1 MRKIQE
7 LKPIRH
13 AMIWIIAYIVLVNVG
28 DMISELIGVPNS
40 ATSAILIAFSVV
52 LILYVNKNHWAR
64 YYGLRIPKKE
74 DYQKSL
80 FYFPLVIIAVLQYS
94 KGINSMLSFRD
105 ITIIVI
111 LMIGVGFIEELLFR
125 GFLYQ
130 GILKKGKL
138 INAIIIS
145 GLTFGI
151 GHIVNL
157 MRGYS
162 LVDQGLQI
170 VIAIAIGI
178 TLALLVAVTE
188 SIIPGVVFHTLLN
201 ISGNVTNSNLTTELY
216 IVIFSIAL
224 CVIYSLYLKKWL
236 TNKNEL
242 VHSVLK
248 PFLN

>member
-7 LKPIRH
+7 LKPIWH
-13 AMIWIIAYIVLVNVG
+13 AMIWIIAYIVLVNSG
-28 DMISELIGVPNS
+28 DMLSELIGVTNS
-40 ATSAILIAFSVV
+40 ATSAILIVFSIALV
-52 LILYVNKNHWAR
+52 LYVSKNHLAK
-64 YYGLRIPKKE
+64 YYGLRLPKKE

-80 FYFPLVIIAVLQYS
+80 FYIPLVIIAFLQYS
-94 KGINSMLSFRD
+94 KGINSILSFRD

-111 LMIGVGFIEELLFR
+111 LMSGVGFIEELLFR

-145 GLTFGI
+145 GLTFGV

-170 VIAIAIGI
+170 VIAIVIGI
-178 TLALLVAVTE
+178 TLALLVSVTE
-188 SIIPGVVFHTLLN
+188 SIIPGVVFHTLMN
-201 ISGNVTNSNLTTELY
+201 ISGSVTNSNLTIELY
-216 IVIFSIAL
+216 IVIFSIVL
-224 CVIYSLYLKKWL
+224 CAVYSLYLKKWI
-236 TNKNEL
+236 TSKNEL

-248 PFLN
+248 PYLN

>member
-7 LKPIRH
+7 LKPIWH
-13 AMIWIIAYIVLVNVG
+13 AMIWIIAYIVLVNLG
-28 DMISELIGVPNS
+28 DMISELIGVTNS
-40 ATSAILIAFSVV
+40 ATSAILIVFSVA
-52 LILYVNKNHWAR
+52 LLLYVNKNHWAR
-64 YYGLRIPKKE
+64 YYGLQLPKKE

-80 FYFPLVIIAVLQYS
+80 FYIPLVIIAVLQYT
-94 KGINSMLSFRD
+94 KGINSALSFRD
-105 ITIIVI
+105 IMIIVI
-111 LMIGVGFIEELLFR
+111 LMMGVGFIEELLFR

-162 LVDQGLQI
+162 LIDQGSQI

-178 TLALLVAVTE
+178 TLALLVSVTE
-188 SIIPGVVFHTLLN
+188 SIIPGVVFHTLTN
-201 ISGNVTNSNLTTELY
+201 ISGTVTNNNLTVELY
-216 IVIFSIAL
+216 IIIFSIIL
-224 CVIYSLYLKKWL
+224 CAIYSLYLKKWI
-236 TNKNEL
+236 TSKNEFE
-242 VHSVLK
+242 HSVLK
-248 PFLN
+248 TFPN